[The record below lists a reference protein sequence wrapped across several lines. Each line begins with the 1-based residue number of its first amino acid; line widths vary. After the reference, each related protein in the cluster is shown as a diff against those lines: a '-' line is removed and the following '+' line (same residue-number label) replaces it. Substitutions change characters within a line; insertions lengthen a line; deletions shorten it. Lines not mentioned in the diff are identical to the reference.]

1 MLRFWTRLSVWIVGV
16 FLFVGSSFAQDVRP
30 VENLF
35 PNTTVGFVAT
45 PDFEYLD
52 NQFNKTQIGCLMADP
67 VMEPFAKDIRRQFK
81 NRFSS
86 VEERLGVTL
95 DDLRKIAGG
104 ELGIG
109 RIRPAPGE
117 AALAVV
123 VDVTDRVDKAV
134 ALLERISENLTGQ
147 GAVRTMIE
155 VSECPDPVI
164 KFDVP
169 APKSDPRAGPRQT
182 FYCLSGKLLCITDD
196 MKQMQGILAG
206 AHAGRGDS
214 LADVEAFQAVM
225 RRCVA
230 DFQGARTQLRWYIH
244 PLSYAEAVRTATPEH
259 DRSKGKPLYEVLAGQ
274 GFDAVQGVGGFVD
287 FASESYE
294 LVHRTAVQA
303 PPPYKLAMK
312 MLVFPNGRDFAPQRW
327 VPRDIATYSTFYA
340 DILNAFDNFDSL
352 FDELVGEGEQGVW
365 QDVLEQLRD
374 DPNGPQIDLREDLVA
389 HLGQRVTIL
398 SDYQLPITATSE
410 RLLFAIETK
419 NEQAVAAAIQKTMEA
434 DETVR
439 RRVVDGRIIWEI
451 IEEKDVPEVPDV
463 PVIDIPSIMPGDD
476 LPEQEEEEE
485 EEDVRLLPHAA
496 VTVFHG
502 HLFIASN
509 VDFLL
514 KVLKP
519 IEERETLTRSID
531 YRRIDAA
538 IEQLGISQK
547 CARMF
552 SRTDEEYRPT
562 YELIRQ
568 GKMPEAETVFARLL
582 NRIFGPS
589 EKDVVR
595 QQEIDGSKMPDY
607 DVVRRNLGPSGMIVT
622 SENDGWF
629 FKGFMLKKE

>member
-1 MLRFWTRLSVWIVGV
+1 MIRFWTCLSVWIVGV
-16 FLFVGSSFAQDVRP
+16 FLFVGPSFAQDVRP

-52 NQFNKTQIGCLMADP
+52 SQFNKTQIGQLMADP
-67 VMEPFAKDIRRQFK
+67 VMEPFTKDIRRQFK
-81 NRFSS
+81 SRFSS

-109 RIRPAPGE
+109 RIRPVPGE
-117 AALAVV
+117 AVLAVV
-123 VDVTDRVDKAV
+123 VDVTDRLDEAV
-134 ALLERISENLTGQ
+134 AMLKRISENLTGQ

-155 VSECPDPVI
+155 VSECPDPII

-169 APKSDPRAGPRQT
+169 APKSDPRDGPCQT

-196 MKQMQGILAG
+196 LKQMQGILAG
-206 AHAGRGDS
+206 AQAGRGDS
-214 LADVEAFQAVM
+214 LADVKAFQAVM
-225 RRCVA
+225 RRCAA
-230 DFQGARTQLRWYIH
+230 DFQGARAQLRWYIH
-244 PLSYAEAVRTATPEH
+244 PLGYAEAVRTATPEH

-274 GFDAVQGVGGFVD
+274 GFDAVQGIGGFGD
-287 FASESYE
+287 FAAEGYE

-389 HLGQRVTIL
+389 HLGQRVSIL
-398 SDYQLPITATSE
+398 SDYQLPITTTSE

-419 NEQAVAAAIQKTMEA
+419 DEQAVAEAIQKTMEA
-434 DETVR
+434 DKTVR
-439 RRVVDGRIIWEI
+439 RRDVDGRTIWEI
-451 IEEKDVPEVPDV
+451 VEEEEVPEVPA
-463 PVIDIPSIMPGDD
+463 IDLLMPGDD
-476 LPEQEEEEE
+476 QPEREEEE
-485 EEDVRLLPHAA
+485 EEDARLLPNAA
-496 VTVFHG
+496 VTVSHG

-531 YRRIDAA
+531 YRRINAA

-568 GKMPEAETVFARLL
+568 GKMPEAETVFARLM
-582 NRIFGPS
+582 NRIFGPNENDS

-607 DVVRRNLGPSGMIVT
+607 DVVRRNLGPGGMIVT

-629 FKGFMLKKE
+629 LKGFMLKKE